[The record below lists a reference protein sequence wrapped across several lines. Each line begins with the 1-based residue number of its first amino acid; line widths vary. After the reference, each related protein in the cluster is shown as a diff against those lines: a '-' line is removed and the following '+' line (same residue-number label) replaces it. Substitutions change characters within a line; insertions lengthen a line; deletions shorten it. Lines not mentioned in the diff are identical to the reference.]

1 MTRKTPEAA
10 AAAAPATQTELTVM
24 LLDVLRGVN
33 RAAQDTRTAL
43 DGDVQ
48 AAINH
53 FRQIDLDL
61 QVLAEETIDPDNS
74 FNNGAARA

>member
-10 AAAAPATQTELTVM
+10 AAAAPATQTELTAM

-33 RAAQDTRTAL
+33 RAAQDTRTGL

>member
-10 AAAAPATQTELTVM
+10 AAAAPATQTELTAM

-33 RAAQDTRTAL
+33 RAAQDTRTSL